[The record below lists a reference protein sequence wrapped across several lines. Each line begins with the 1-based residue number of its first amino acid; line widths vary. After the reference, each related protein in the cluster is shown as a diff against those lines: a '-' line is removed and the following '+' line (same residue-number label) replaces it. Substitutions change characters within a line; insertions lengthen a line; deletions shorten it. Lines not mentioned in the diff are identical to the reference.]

1 MIVLYRPR
9 ESARG
14 DELQKRL
21 ETLVVAHRVVFV
33 DENHPNEL
41 PDDAVL
47 PTIGETDALHSDE
60 ESIARFFD
68 ELEAELSSA
77 RIYSADA
84 CYVNP
89 KKPDECV

>member
-1 MIVLYRPR
+1 MIVLYRTR
-9 ESARG
+9 DSARA
-14 DELQKRL
+14 DEFQRRL
-21 ETLVVAHRVVFV
+21 EGLVVAHRVVFA
-33 DENHPNEL
+33 DDARPAEL
-41 PDDAVL
+41 PADANL
-47 PTIGETDALHSDE
+47 PAIGETGELHSDQ

-89 KKPDECV
+89 KKPGECV